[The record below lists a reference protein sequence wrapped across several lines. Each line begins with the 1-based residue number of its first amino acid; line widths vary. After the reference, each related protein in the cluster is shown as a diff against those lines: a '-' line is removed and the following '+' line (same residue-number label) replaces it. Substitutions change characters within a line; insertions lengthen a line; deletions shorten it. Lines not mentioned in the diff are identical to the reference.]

1 VEKCFT
7 KGIIAHELM
16 HALGFFHEHSRS
28 DRDANVDIIEENIKP
43 GMLRNFEKYPTK
55 IIDSLDMP
63 YDFDSVMHYHK
74 LAFSRNGKPT
84 ILPRNSN
91 AEIGQRY
98 RLSTIDAAKVRKL
111 YKCANDNGPTT
122 TVEETTTTEQSTTPA
137 NTRPTQRPSRLTTTT
152 TVSPVDEKCEDL
164 NAHCDMWADIGHC
177 KWSDKYMSH
186 YCRLSCQLCES
197 SSTLP
202 PISTSSTPRV
212 TTTTTSTGVGGK
224 CVDRNLF
231 CGYWAR
237 IGECSSES
245 KFMKVFC
252 RRSCGVCDA
261 PVKGPDDVFNDQD

>member
-1 VEKCFT
+1 
-7 KGIIAHELM
+7 
-16 HALGFFHEHSRS
+16 
-28 DRDANVDIIEENIKP
+28 
-43 GMLRNFEKYPTK
+43 MLRNFEKYPTK
-55 IIDSLDMP
+55 IIDSLGMP

-98 RLSTIDAAKVRKL
+98 RLSTIDAQKVRKL
-111 YKCANDNGPTT
+111 YKCTDDTSTVDVLTTTDEPQPTT
-122 TVEETTTTEQSTTPA
+122 TEG
-137 NTRPTQRPSRLTTTT
+137 TRPTQRPVRLTTTAAS
-152 TVSPVDEKCEDL
+152 VIDKCEDL
-164 NAHCDMWADIGHC
+164 NSHCEMWADIGHC

-186 YCRLSCQLCES
+186 YCRVSCQLCEPS
-197 SSTLP
+197 TTSSTL
-202 PISTSSTPRV
+202 TTNSTPR
-212 TTTTTSTGVGGK
+212 TTSAPTPVVGGK

-237 IGECSSES
+237 IGECTSES

-261 PVKGPDDVFNDQD
+261 VKGVDDVFNDHD